1 MIVVITTC
9 EYFKKGFGYIVD
21 DIRRE
26 YCSFTEVVYAKH
38 IGCVNKQTLQR
49 AKAIIVD
56 YGQADIHLLSSLFEF
71 KTRHPDSY
79 IILITRDTCYESTID
94 NILINALSDFS
105 VDCKDALKK
114 ISGFLG
120 NYGEAKHNRV
130 ITKNSNLYCLE
141 KQVNLSKKEVNV
153 LPFIMTGKK
162 NKEISRQL
170 DLSEKTICH
179 YRRSIYKKFQV
190 NNLAGLYYKIE
201 DKR

>member
-1 MIVVITTC
+1 MIIVITTC

-49 AKAIIVD
+49 VKAIIVD
-56 YGQADIHLLSSLFEF
+56 YGHADIHLLSSLFEF
-71 KTRHPDSY
+71 KTHHPDSY

-153 LPFIMTGKK
+153 LPFIMTGKRTK
-162 NKEISRQL
+162 K
-170 DLSEKTICH
+170 
-179 YRRSIYKKFQV
+179 YRGI
-190 NNLAGLYYKIE
+190 LI
-201 DKR
+201 

>member
-1 MIVVITTC
+1 MPYRQRWKPPRC
-9 EYFKKGFGYIVD
+9 Q
-21 DIRRE
+21 RRL
-26 YCSFTEVVYAKH
+26 K
-38 IGCVNKQTLQR
+38 
-49 AKAIIVD
+49 II
-56 YGQADIHLLSSLFEF
+56 
-71 KTRHPDSY
+71 
-79 IILITRDTCYESTID
+79 
-94 NILINALSDFS
+94 S

-114 ISGFLG
+114 ISGFLA

-162 NKEISRQL
+162 NKEISRHL

-201 DKR
+201 DKC